1 MDGGSIK
8 EGGDNVAIRNIE
20 AYVLSSNYRSN
31 VVKHLAA
38 EKRATPKD
46 IADATDNL
54 RPHVSRALSELRA
67 VGVVELQVAETRT
80 VGRYYGLTESGA
92 TTWENV
98 KDEIRTIRWS
108 IEEPDSEARTV
119 VDVAKDEF
127 GETLRA
133 VGAYDH
139 DEFVV
144 QYVRADVRSNYSEE
158 AFEELLCTLFL
169 DNPLDELEIPDSDC
183 RSETIQFDD
192 FVVLRVRSRDD
203 TRILI
208 SFEEP
213 QNVSIPEFSERVSSV
228 VDD

>member
-1 MDGGSIK
+1 MDGGSVEDVGEEVTI
-8 EGGDNVAIRNIE
+8 ENVE
-20 AYVLSSNYRSN
+20 AYVLSSSYRAN
-31 VVKHLAA
+31 VIKHLAA
-38 EKRATPKD
+38 EKRATPKE

-54 RPHVSRALSELRA
+54 RPHVSRALSELRD

-92 TTWENV
+92 TTWKNV

-108 IEEPDSEARTV
+108 VEEPDSEARTV

-133 VGAYDH
+133 VGTYDH
-139 DEFVV
+139 DEFVI
-144 QYVRADVRSNYSEE
+144 QYVREDVRSNYSKE

-169 DNPLDELEIPDSDC
+169 DNPLDELKLPDSDC
-183 RSETIQFDD
+183 RSATIQFDD

-213 QNVSIPEFSERVSSV
+213 QNVSIPAFSERISSV
-228 VDD
+228 VED